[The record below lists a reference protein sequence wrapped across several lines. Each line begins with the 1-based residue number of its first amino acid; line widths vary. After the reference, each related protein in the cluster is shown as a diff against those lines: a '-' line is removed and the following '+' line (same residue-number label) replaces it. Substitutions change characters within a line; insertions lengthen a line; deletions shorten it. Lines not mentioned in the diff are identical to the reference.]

1 MTEKEDDNMVVKF
14 YVYLCR
20 PINRRRGM
28 EKTYIYIK
36 NMVCRRCIYT
46 VTEVFQENGVSP
58 LKVELGVVTLAQ
70 PLLPAQWHEIQA
82 RLEQYGFEVIDDKR
96 MRIVEQIRVGV
107 IELVHHAEEL
117 EKVNLSDYLQQK
129 CHREYSFLSKLFTEM
144 QGISIEKYYIHQ
156 KIERVKELLFYD
168 ELSVGEIADKL
179 HYSSVA
185 HLSGQ
190 FKSVTGLSPTQF
202 KRMKE
207 HTLRPLDE
215 V

>member
-1 MTEKEDDNMVVKF
+1 MVVKF
-14 YVYLCR
+14 YAYLCR

-28 EKTYIYIK
+28 KKTCIYIK

-46 VTEVFQENGVSP
+46 VAEVFQENGVSP
-58 LKVELGVVTLAQ
+58 LKVELGIVTLAQ
-70 PLLPAQWHEIQA
+70 PLLPAQWRGIQA

-190 FKSVTGLSPTQF
+190 FKAVTGLSPTQF
-202 KRMKE
+202 KRMKG
-207 HTLRPLDE
+207 HALRPLDE
-215 V
+215 I

>member
-1 MTEKEDDNMVVKF
+1 MLIFAVRLTGD
-14 YVYLCR
+14 C
-20 PINRRRGM
+20 GM
-28 EKTYIYIK
+28 EKTCMYIK

-70 PLLPAQWHEIQA
+70 PLLPAQFHNIQV
-82 RLEQYGFEVIDDKR
+82 RLEHYGFEVIDDKR

-107 IELVHHAEEL
+107 IELVHHAEEQ

-129 CHREYSFLSKLFTEM
+129 CHREYSFLSKLFSEM
-144 QGISIEKYYIHQ
+144 QGISIEKYYIQQ

-185 HLSGQ
+185 HLSRQ

-202 KRMKE
+202 KQMKG

>member
-1 MTEKEDDNMVVKF
+1 MVVKF
-14 YVYLCR
+14 YAYLCR

-28 EKTYIYIK
+28 KKTCIYIK

-46 VTEVFQENGVSP
+46 VMEVFQENGVSP
-58 LKVELGVVTLAQ
+58 LKVELGIVTLAQ
-70 PLLPAQWHEIQA
+70 PLLPAQWRGIQT

-202 KRMKE
+202 KRMKG
-207 HTLRPLDE
+207 HALRPLDE
-215 V
+215 I

>member
-1 MTEKEDDNMVVKF
+1 MLIFAAHLTGGCV
-14 YVYLCR
+14 
-20 PINRRRGM
+20 M
-28 EKTYIYIK
+28 EKIHVYIK

-58 LKVELGVVTLAQ
+58 LKVDLGVVTLAQ
-70 PLLPAQWHEIQA
+70 PLLPDQFHNIQA
-82 RLEQYGFEVIDDKR
+82 RLEHYGFEVIDDKR

-107 IELVHHAEEL
+107 IELVHHAEEQ

-202 KRMKE
+202 KRMKG
-207 HTLRPLDE
+207 HALRPLDE

>member
-1 MTEKEDDNMVVKF
+1 
-14 YVYLCR
+14 
-20 PINRRRGM
+20 M
-28 EKTYIYIK
+28 ENTCIYIK

-70 PLLPAQWHEIQA
+70 PLLPAQWREIQA
-82 RLEQYGFEVIDDKR
+82 RLEHYGFEVIDDKR

-202 KRMKE
+202 KRMKG

-215 V
+215 I

>member
-1 MTEKEDDNMVVKF
+1 
-14 YVYLCR
+14 
-20 PINRRRGM
+20 M
-28 EKTYIYIK
+28 EKTCIYIK

-46 VTEVFQENGVSP
+46 VTEVFQENSVSL

-70 PLLPAQWHEIQA
+70 PLLPDHFHNIQA
-82 RLEQYGFEVIDDKR
+82 RLEHYGFEVIDDKR

-107 IELVHHAEEL
+107 IELVHHAEEQ

-190 FKSVTGLSPTQF
+190 FKAVTGLSPTQF
-202 KRMKE
+202 KRMKG
-207 HTLRPLDE
+207 HALRPLDE
-215 V
+215 I